1 MLGEAS
7 ANIRRRSA
15 KVLRNFPEHETP
27 SGKHPRRYGDASAS
41 SCEPSPRHPRGIGE
55 WLLGGHFGAQHHS
68 LSGLW
73 RVLLLRLYAKID
85 LFYEHS
91 IYRIYQ
97 YITVAEPSANFGNA
111 SAYLRRRF
119 GDDSANLRG
128 CFGDNNCS
136 AKVRGSIWDY
146 SLRLGEPSGMIP
158 WLLFPTK
165 LRECIGKNVNAII
178 DIFWPPPDASRWPP
192 TSPKVPRTLGEP
204 LPDASRCSSISIGN
218 TSPRQKMFSGT

>member
-1 MLGEAS
+1 M
-7 ANIRRRSA
+7 
-15 KVLRNFPEHETP
+15 
-27 SGKHPRRYGDASAS
+27 
-41 SCEPSPRHPRGIGE
+41 
-55 WLLGGHFGAQHHS
+55 
-68 LSGLW
+68 
-73 RVLLLRLYAKID
+73 LLLRLYAKID

-119 GDDSANLRG
+119 GEPSGMHPRTSPKVRRTLTYRRGFGEPSANLRG
-128 CFGDNNCS
+128 CFGDAS

-146 SLRLGEPSGMIP
+146 SPRLGEPSGMIP
-158 WLLFPTK
+158 RLLFPTK
-165 LRECIGKNVNAII
+165 LRECIGKYFNASIE
-178 DIFWPPPDASRWPP
+178 IFWPPLDASRWPP

-218 TSPRQKMFSGT
+218 TSPRQKMLSGT